1 MSKLTA
7 DLARYHTRMQRVL
20 VHIDGNLD
28 GDLSLEALSVVAAFS
43 ACHFHRQFRAIFGL
57 SLHRYVQLARM
68 KRASWRLAYRNDVS
82 VIEIALDAGY
92 EAPDSFA
99 RAFRQRIGQAP
110 KAFREEPDWSAWAAA
125 MEPLAEVRSQIMTQN
140 FSIDDVTVRE
150 EIDIPVAFMSHRG
163 DPERLG
169 ETIRQFIAWRKAS
182 GVRAATSATYTI
194 FHTDPDSVAAEDYRI
209 DLAAATKRAIT
220 PADEGMEAGLIPA
233 GRCAVLR
240 IIGQS
245 DNLRPAAEFLYG
257 QWLPASGEE
266 PREFPLY
273 AQRVSF
279 FPDVP
284 EHEAIT
290 DLYLPLK

>member
-1 MSKLTA
+1 
-7 DLARYHTRMQRVL
+7 MQRVL
-20 VHIDGNLD
+20 EHIDGNLD
-28 GDLSLEALSVVAAFS
+28 GDLSLEALSVVAASS
-43 ACHFHRQFRAIFGL
+43 AYHFHRQFRAIFGL
-57 SLHRYVQLARM
+57 SLHRYVQLVRM

-163 DPERLG
+163 DPEKLG

-182 GVRAATSATYTI
+182 GVRAATNATYTI